1 MICGVLVTSFVS
13 EPGSKLRLNEGYVGG
28 NVVGLSGG
36 QTDAV
41 ALVQEYVI
49 CDRKEPV

>member
-1 MICGVLVTSFVS
+1 MWNTYLRYGGGGMICGVLVTSFVS

-36 QTDAV
+36 
-41 ALVQEYVI
+41 
-49 CDRKEPV
+49 